1 MNYVIVGASAGVGRA
16 LAYQFAR
23 AGHNLVV
30 AASDARDLEATASD
44 LRIRCGIQVAT
55 VVMDLARIDETALR
69 QIEQAAGDLGGLHG
83 LLLPA
88 GAVSPDD
95 TAHAAAGE
103 IDRLTRVNY
112 LSMASVI
119 QRLLPLLQGHPAV
132 IVGFGSVAAMRGR
145 GRNAAYAAAKRAL
158 ESYFES
164 LRHAFSNTELN
175 VQFYILGYM
184 NTQMAFG
191 IRTLLPKAD
200 PDRLSRVVLAN
211 ITRDIGVMY
220 YPRYWRFINWVIRMI
235 PWQLYKRLNF

>member
-16 LAYQFAR
+16 LAYKFAQ

-30 AASDARDLEATASD
+30 TSSDGRDLEAMASD
-44 LRIRCGIQVAT
+44 LRIRWGVRVAP
-55 VVMDLARIDETALR
+55 VVMDLAEIEETAFL
-69 QIEQAAGDLGGLHG
+69 QIEQAAGDWGGLHG

-88 GAVSPDD
+88 GIVSPDD
-95 TAHAAAGE
+95 TADGDGGE
-103 IDRLTRVNY
+103 VDRLTRVNY
-112 LSMASVI
+112 LSILSVI
-119 QRLLPLLQGHPAV
+119 RRLLPLLQGHPAA

-164 LRHAFSNTELN
+164 LRHAFAKTDLK
-175 VQFYILGYM
+175 VQFYVLGYM

-200 PDRLSRVVLAN
+200 PGKLSHVVLSN
-211 ITRDIGVMY
+211 INRDIGIAY
-220 YPRYWRFINWVIRMI
+220 YPRFWRLIHWVVRMI
-235 PWQLYKRLNF
+235 PWPLYKHLNF

>member
-44 LRIRCGIQVAT
+44 LRIRCGVQVT
-55 VVMDLARIDETALR
+55 PVVMDLARIEETALR
-69 QIEQAAGDLGGLHG
+69 QIEQAAADWGGLHG

-95 TAHAAAGE
+95 TANAAAGE
-103 IDRLTRVNY
+103 FDRLTRVNY

-145 GRNAAYAAAKRAL
+145 GRNVAYAAAKRAL

-164 LRHAFSNTELN
+164 LRHAFSNTDLK
-175 VQFYILGYM
+175 VQFYVLGYM

-191 IRTLLPKAD
+191 MRTPLPKAD
-200 PDRLSRVVLAN
+200 PGKLSRVVLAN
-211 ITRDIGVMY
+211 VARDIGVVY
-220 YPRYWRFINWVIRMI
+220 YPRFWRLMHWVVRSI
-235 PWQLYKRLNF
+235 PWPLYKRMQF